1 MDDPEYDEEKSS
13 YSDPNLNSPASTVYN
28 YGNDDDD
35 DTRALS
41 REERIAQH
49 TERLKNIDTSER
61 FKSGDK
67 TPMSRYL
74 AEDRGIDMRAERKG
88 VTCSDQARVVIDGN
102 LKTPG
107 KTNAQK
113 IANMNKYINKAELAA
128 EGLNEN
134 EEEINISVQGKKRA
148 KSCAKVAAHKCR
160 AVLGASGT
168 DCKTKEEK
176 KREMS
181 FGGNEDPTDFAKSLG
196 SGRHQGAQLNTRG
209 GRRTRRKN
217 KKHNKKSKRRNNKK
231 SKKRGRKSRR
241 RRTRKH

>member
-1 MDDPEYDEEKSS
+1 MDDREYDEEMDSSS
-13 YSDPNLNSPASTVYN
+13 YTVDANLNSPASTVYD
-28 YGNDDDD
+28 YRDD
-35 DTRALS
+35 DTQALS
-41 REERIAQH
+41 RDERIAQH

-74 AEDRGIDMRAERKG
+74 AEDRGIDMRAKRKG
-88 VTCSDQARVVIDGN
+88 VTCSDQARVVIDSN
-102 LKTPG
+102 LKTKK

-113 IANMNKYINKAELAA
+113 IDNMNKYIERAELAA
-128 EGLNEN
+128 EGNSLDED
-134 EEEINISVQGKKRA
+134 GKKRA

-176 KREMS
+176 EREKS
-181 FGGNEDPTDFAKSLG
+181 FGGYEDPTDFTESLRRG
-196 SGRHQGAQLNTRG
+196 G

-231 SKKRGRKSRR
+231 SKKRSRKSRR

>member
-1 MDDPEYDEEKSS
+1 MDDRDDEEMSS
-13 YSDPNLNSPASTVYN
+13 YTVDANLNSPASTVYD
-28 YGNDDDD
+28 YRDD
-35 DTRALS
+35 DTQALS
-41 REERIAQH
+41 RDERIAQH

-74 AEDRGIDMRAERKG
+74 AEDRGIDMTAERKG

-102 LKTPG
+102 LKTLG

-113 IANMNKYINKAELAA
+113 IDNMNKYIEKAELAA
-128 EGLNEN
+128 EGNSLDED
-134 EEEINISVQGKKRA
+134 GKKRA

-176 KREMS
+176 EREKS
-181 FGGNEDPTDFAKSLG
+181 FGGYEDPTDFTESLRRG
-196 SGRHQGAQLNTRG
+196 G

-217 KKHNKKSKRRNNKK
+217 YNKKSKRRNNKK